1 MCKDNGGKSKIADY
15 IGFTAGGLVTLG
27 IIPQLV
33 RIFKLKSAHDI
44 SALFNICLLLGMI
57 LFGVYGIL
65 LSLIPLIIWNAIG
78 IVLVSTVLYGKWKYG
93 R

>member
-1 MCKDNGGKSKIADY
+1 MAVY
-15 IGFTAGGLVTLG
+15 IGFIAGGLVTLG
-27 IIPQLV
+27 IIPQLI

-44 SALFNICLLLGMI
+44 SALFNIFLLLGMI
-57 LFGVYGIL
+57 LFLVYGIL
-65 LSLIPLIIWNAIG
+65 LSLIPIIIWNIIG